1 MNIVLIENQFNINNI
16 YFGEPIQNTVME
28 NSKFIKIL
36 YSTED
41 IILNGIQYLLTFK
54 NITKELYFKKIKIS
68 YDVNTHNTM
77 IENLDFIEKSILDKY
92 ICNKLPKRILAP
104 LFRDG
109 FIKLFPNSENDI
121 TSNSN
126 NINHNFILKISGV
139 WENADEYGITYK
151 ITFI

>member
-1 MNIVLIENQFNINNI
+1 MNIVLTENQFNINNI

-68 YDVNTHNTM
+68 YDVNTHSTM
-77 IENLDFIEKSILDKY
+77 IEKMDFIEKSILEKHV
-92 ICNKLPKRILAP
+92 CNKSPKRILAS
-104 LFRDG
+104 LFKEG
-109 FIKLFPNSENDI
+109 FIKLFPNSEDDV

-126 NINHNFILKISGV
+126 NIIHHFILKISGV